1 MLQSKYLLSAVP
13 VLAALLLCSG
23 CSTFGRPPAFSSA
36 SEAPAAGDSA
46 VRQVS
51 FEESEAASAEIDPV
65 DLETKPWWD
74 PFLLGSLN
82 DVAREATGQVTQNP
96 AKAKKL
102 FAEAEAVY
110 ERGLKQTGSSK
121 DATLKDAASRFERAV
136 AYHEESTLQ
145 ENSLMMAG
153 DCFYF
158 LDDYPAAMDY
168 YNQLVSKYPNTRHL
182 DTIGYRRFKLGQYW
196 LTKYQ
201 ENPSWSMMPNLTDD
215 QYPLFDRY
223 GHAIKQFDLIRLD
236 DPTGKLADDATL
248 AAATAHFKEGRYQDA
263 DRFYEDLRDNFPT
276 SEHQFTA
283 HFLGL
288 YCKLRI
294 YQGPEYDGT
303 PLEEAEKLGKR
314 IERQFPDQ
322 ARENREV
329 LDKAKAEVRA
339 EKAGRRWH
347 LASYYDKRADYGGA
361 KFYYSMIVKE
371 FPGSNMADEAAKR
384 LAEISDR
391 PNKAPQKAKWLV
403 DIISPIDDDLP
414 KISRQI
420 DRGGQTQLR

>member
-1 MLQSKYLLSAVP
+1 MLQNRYLLSAVP
-13 VLAALLLCSG
+13 VLAALVISSG
-23 CSTFGRPPAFSSA
+23 CSTFGRPSALSSA
-36 SEAPAAGDSA
+36 PEQPPVGGS
-46 VRQVS
+46 VIRQVS

-65 DLETKPWWD
+65 DLEPKPWWD
-74 PFLLGSLN
+74 RFTFSSMN
-82 DVAREATGQVTQNP
+82 DSIRETTGQVKQNP

-102 FAEAEAVY
+102 FAEAEVLY
-110 ERGLKQTGSSK
+110 ERGLEETGSSK
-121 DATLKDAASRFERAV
+121 DATLKSAAYRFKRA
-136 AYHEESTLQ
+136 ATYHEESNLQ
-145 ENSLMMAG
+145 ENALMYAG

-158 LDDYPAAMDY
+158 LDDYPAAMNY
-168 YNQLVSKYPNTRHL
+168 YDQLISKYPNTRHL

-201 ENPSWSMMPNLTDD
+201 ENPSWSMTPNFTDD

-248 AAATAHFKEGRYQDA
+248 AAATAHFKEGRYQEA

-294 YQGPEYDGT
+294 YQGPGYDGG

-339 EKAGRRWH
+339 GQASRQWH
-347 LASYYDKRADYGGA
+347 MASFYDKRADYGGA
-361 KFYYSMIVKE
+361 KLYYSLIVKE
-371 FPGSNMADEAAKR
+371 YPGSNMSELAAQR

-403 DIISPIDDDLP
+403 DLISPIDDDIP
-414 KISRQI
+414 KISQQI
-420 DRGGQTQLR
+420 DRGGQAQLR